1 MSKDVGKER
10 IIVKIQKLLN
20 LADKNRNSSDNEAAM
35 ALLQAQK
42 LMAEYDLQFE
52 DLSDVSKEEMVQV
65 GCTHTDNLGYRKA
78 LAMVIAKN
86 FKVKTFFQGT
96 RVMFYGYESDTEL
109 AKEAFEF
116 AYRYIYRQG
125 NRKCDEIR
133 KQGYSARGV
142 FNSYA
147 LGFIQGVRDA
157 FDKQCVALMVVVP
170 QEVSDSF
177 SDMSKSWGSFRGGI
191 RTDGYVYHDIYEQ
204 GRVEGQDKFSTKSL
218 EEGLI

>member
-1 MSKDVGKER
+1 
-10 IIVKIQKLLN
+10 
-20 LADKNRNSSDNEAAM
+20 
-35 ALLQAQK
+35 
-42 LMAEYDLQFE
+42 
-52 DLSDVSKEEMVQV
+52 
-65 GCTHTDNLGYRKA
+65 
-78 LAMVIAKN
+78 
-86 FKVKTFFQGT
+86 
-96 RVMFYGYESDTEL
+96 MFYGYESDTKL

-157 FDKQCVALMVVVP
+157 FDKQCVALMIVVP

-177 SDMSKSWGSFRGGI
+177 SEMSKSWSVDRGGV
-191 RTDGYVYHDIYEQ
+191 RTGGYVYRDLYEE
-204 GRVEGQDKFSTKSL
+204 GRFDGRDKFSVKSL